1 MKMMQKK
8 LRSLIYAGV
17 GLILCV
23 LLCGGIGMTAQA
35 AEIKTYE
42 GFTYT
47 ENGSEITITGYTGD
61 KTELVI
67 PGEID
72 GKKVTDIGTKAFY
85 EYSSLTSV
93 IIPEG
98 VTNIGANAFYN
109 CSSLTSAAI
118 PKSVTSIGFLA
129 FGYCGGLTSIV
140 VDKENKYYDSRNNCN
155 AIIETSSNTLVR
167 GCKNTIIPDSVTSV
181 KWGAFCGCSGL
192 TSITIPAGVTRIEAT
207 AFKGCSGLTSIVVD
221 KENKYFD
228 SRNNCNAIIETESNT
243 LVIGCKNTTIPADVT
258 SIGGCA
264 FFDCSSLTSITIPKG
279 VTRIWGDAFAGCSGL
294 TSITISAGVTSI
306 GNGAFGGCSGLTS
319 ITIPASVT
327 GLGDYLFTGCSSLTS
342 IKVDK
347 ENKYYDSRNNC
358 NAIIETES
366 NTLVYG
372 CKNTTIPASVTRLG
386 DYAFAGC
393 SGLTSITIP
402 QGVTSIGYY
411 AFANCS
417 GLTSITIPQ
426 SVTSIGEYAFSNG
439 RRGLVIYCYKDSTA
453 YEYANSIDI
462 SVKLIGEPET
472 PGDTSGDDKPTPTPT
487 PEPTPTPTPTPTPE
501 KPTVAPAKKGAT
513 LTVSSKKIKVKVT
526 SSSKKNPTVTITK
539 FTDKKAKKL
548 TIPATV
554 KVKGVTY
561 KVTAISDKAFKGN
574 KKLTTVTIGSN
585 VTKIGKEAFS
595 GCKNLKK
602 ITVTAGKLKTISK
615 NAFKGINKKAT
626 ITVKGTKKAKTVL
639 KKQLKKKSI
648 GYVKTW
654 KIK

>member
-1 MKMMQKK
+1 MIQKK
-8 LRSLIYAGV
+8 IRSLIYAGL

-35 AEIKTYE
+35 ESYDDFTYE
-42 GFTYT
+42 DN
-47 ENGSEITITGYTGD
+47 ENGITITGYTGD

-72 GKKVTDIGTKAFY
+72 GKKVTDIGTEAFKK
-85 EYSSLTSV
+85 YSSLTSV

-98 VTNIGANAFYN
+98 VTNIGFGAFWG
-109 CSSLTSAAI
+109 CSGLTSVTI
-118 PKSVTSIGFLA
+118 PESVTSIKWSA
-129 FGYCGGLTSIV
+129 FCECSGLTSITIPAGVTRIEETAFEGCSGLTSIV

-155 AIIETSSNTLVR
+155 AII
-167 GCKNTIIPDSVTSV
+167 
-181 KWGAFCGCSGL
+181 A
-192 TSITIPAGVTRIEAT
+192 
-207 AFKGCSGLTSIVVD
+207 
-221 KENKYFD
+221 
-228 SRNNCNAIIETESNT
+228 TESNT

-258 SIGGCA
+258 SIGESA
-264 FFDCSSLTSITIPKG
+264 FYDCSSLTSITIPEG
-279 VTRIWGDAFAGCSGL
+279 VTRIGGYAFYDCSSL
-294 TSITISAGVTSI
+294 TSITIPDSVTSI
-306 GNGAFGGCSGLTS
+306 GMDAFVRCSGLTS
-319 ITIPASVT
+319 ITIPDSVTSIGGEAFWGCSGLTSITLPASVT
-327 GLGDYLFTGCSSLTS
+327 SIAGDAFGGCSNLTS

-358 NAIIETES
+358 NAIIATES
-366 NTLVYG
+366 NTLVIG

-386 DYAFAGC
+386 DYAFADR

-411 AFANCS
+411 TFAGCS
-417 GLTSITIPQ
+417 DLTSITIPQ
-426 SVTSIGEYAFSNG
+426 SVTSIGDYAFSSC
-439 RRGLVIYCYKDSTA
+439 RRGLVVYCYKDSTA
-453 YEYANSIDI
+453 YEYAMD
-462 SVKLIGEPET
+462 SVIITVGLIGEPVPT
-472 PGDTSGDDKPTPTPT
+472 PVTPNPTPVTPDPTPITPTPT
-487 PEPTPTPTPTPTPE
+487 PSPVT
-501 KPTVAPAKKGAT
+501 KPATPAKKGTT

-626 ITVKGTKKAKTVL
+626 ITVKGTKKAKTAL

-654 KIK
+654 KVK

>member
-8 LRSLIYAGV
+8 LRSLIYAGL

-72 GKKVTDIGTKAFY
+72 GKKVTDIGMNAFQK
-85 EYSSLTSV
+85 YSSLTSV

-98 VTNIGANAFYN
+98 VTNIEFAAFWG
-109 CSSLTSAAI
+109 CSGLTSVIISEGVTNIGDCAFLGCSGLTSVTI
-118 PKSVTSIGFLA
+118 PESVTSIKGRA
-129 FGYCGGLTSIV
+129 FSGCSGLTSITIPAGVTRIEETAFEGCSGLTSIV

-155 AIIETSSNTLVR
+155 AII
-167 GCKNTIIPDSVTSV
+167 
-181 KWGAFCGCSGL
+181 A
-192 TSITIPAGVTRIEAT
+192 
-207 AFKGCSGLTSIVVD
+207 
-221 KENKYFD
+221 
-228 SRNNCNAIIETESNT
+228 TESNT
-243 LVIGCKNTTIPADVT
+243 LVIGCKNTTIPA
-258 SIGGCA
+258 
-264 FFDCSSLTSITIPKG
+264 
-279 VTRIWGDAFAGCSGL
+279 
-294 TSITISAGVTSI
+294 
-306 GNGAFGGCSGLTS
+306 
-319 ITIPASVT
+319 
-327 GLGDYLFTGCSSLTS
+327 
-342 IKVDK
+342 
-347 ENKYYDSRNNC
+347 
-358 NAIIETES
+358 
-366 NTLVYG
+366 
-372 CKNTTIPASVTRLG
+372 SVTRLG
-386 DYAFAGC
+386 ENAF
-393 SGLTSITIP
+393 
-402 QGVTSIGYY
+402 VY
-411 AFANCS
+411 CS

-426 SVTSIGEYAFSNG
+426 SVTSIGDYAFAG
-439 RRGLVIYCYKDSTA
+439 HRRDLVIYCYKDSTA
-453 YEYANSIDI
+453 YEYAMEKVSIT
-462 SVKLIGEPET
+462 VELIGETET

-487 PEPTPTPTPTPTPE
+487 PEPMPEPTPTPTPE

-561 KVTAISDKAFKGN
+561 KVTAVSDKAFKGN

-585 VTKIGKEAFS
+585 VAKIGKEAFS

-626 ITVKGTKKAKTVL
+626 ITVKGTKKAKTAL
-639 KKQLKKKSI
+639 KKRLKKKSI

>member
-109 CSSLTSAAI
+109 CNSLTSATI

-129 FGYCGGLTSIV
+129 FGDCGGLTSIV

-264 FFDCSSLTSITIPKG
+264 FYDCSSLTSITIPKG

-347 ENKYYDSRNNC
+347 ENKYYDSRNNS
-358 NAIIETES
+358 NAIIATES

-472 PGDTSGDDKPTPTPT
+472 PGDASGDDKPTPTPT

-501 KPTVAPAKKGAT
+501 KPTVAPAKKGTT

-561 KVTAISDKAFKGN
+561 KVTAVSNKAFKGN

-626 ITVKGTKKAKTVL
+626 ITVKGTKKAKTAL

>member
-1 MKMMQKK
+1 MIQKK
-8 LRSLIYAGV
+8 IRSLIYAGL

-35 AEIKTYE
+35 AETKTYE

-47 ENGSEITITGYTGD
+47 ENGSGITIYGYTGD

-72 GKKVTDIGTKAFY
+72 GKKVTDIGMNAFY
-85 EYSSLTSV
+85 KYSSLTSVTIPESVTSIGFAAFWGCSGLTSV

-98 VTNIGANAFYN
+98 VTNIGVCAFLG
-109 CSSLTSAAI
+109 CSGLTSVTI
-118 PKSVTSIGFLA
+118 PESVTSIEGRA
-129 FGYCGGLTSIV
+129 FWGCSGLTSITIPAGVTRIEEAAFEGCSGLTSIV

-155 AIIETSSNTLVR
+155 AII
-167 GCKNTIIPDSVTSV
+167 
-181 KWGAFCGCSGL
+181 A
-192 TSITIPAGVTRIEAT
+192 
-207 AFKGCSGLTSIVVD
+207 
-221 KENKYFD
+221 
-228 SRNNCNAIIETESNT
+228 TESNT
-243 LVIGCKNTTIPADVT
+243 LVIGCKNTTIPA
-258 SIGGCA
+258 
-264 FFDCSSLTSITIPKG
+264 
-279 VTRIWGDAFAGCSGL
+279 
-294 TSITISAGVTSI
+294 
-306 GNGAFGGCSGLTS
+306 
-319 ITIPASVT
+319 
-327 GLGDYLFTGCSSLTS
+327 
-342 IKVDK
+342 
-347 ENKYYDSRNNC
+347 
-358 NAIIETES
+358 
-366 NTLVYG
+366 
-372 CKNTTIPASVTRLG
+372 SVTRLG
-386 DYAFAGC
+386 ENAFAD
-393 SGLTSITIP
+393 
-402 QGVTSIGYY
+402 
-411 AFANCS
+411 CS

-426 SVTSIGEYAFSNG
+426 SVTSIGYYTFAGCSDLTSITIPQSVTSIGDYAFASC

-453 YEYANSIDI
+453 YEYAMDNSFDI
-462 SVKLIGEPET
+462 SVELIGETET

-487 PEPTPTPTPTPTPE
+487 PEPMPEPTPTPTPE

-626 ITVKGTKKAKTVL
+626 ITVKGTKKAKTAL

-654 KIK
+654 KVK

>member
-1 MKMMQKK
+1 MKMIQKK
-8 LRSLIYAGV
+8 IRSLIYAGL

-23 LLCGGIGMTAQA
+23 LLCGGLGMTAQA
-35 AEIKTYE
+35 ESYDDFTYE
-42 GFTYT
+42 DN
-47 ENGSEITITGYTGD
+47 ENGITITGYTGD

-72 GKKVTDIGTKAFY
+72 VKKVTDIGMSAFKK
-85 EYSSLTSV
+85 YSSLTSV

-98 VTNIGANAFYN
+98 VTNIGFFAFWG
-109 CSSLTSAAI
+109 CSGLTSVII
-118 PKSVTSIGFLA
+118 PEGVTNIEDCAFGGCSGLTSVTIPESVTSIKGRA
-129 FGYCGGLTSIV
+129 FCECSGLTSITIPAGVTRIEEAAFEGCSGLTSIV

-155 AIIETSSNTLVR
+155 AII
-167 GCKNTIIPDSVTSV
+167 
-181 KWGAFCGCSGL
+181 A
-192 TSITIPAGVTRIEAT
+192 
-207 AFKGCSGLTSIVVD
+207 
-221 KENKYFD
+221 
-228 SRNNCNAIIETESNT
+228 TESNT
-243 LVIGCKNTTIPADVT
+243 LVSGCNNTTLPADVT
-258 SIGGCA
+258 SIGESA
-264 FFDCSSLTSITIPKG
+264 FYDCSSLTSITIPKG
-279 VTRIWGDAFAGCSGL
+279 VTSIGADAF
-294 TSITISAGVTSI
+294 VR
-306 GNGAFGGCSGLTS
+306 CSGLTS
-319 ITIPASVT
+319 ITIPDSVTSIGREAFWGCSGLTSITLPASVT
-327 GLGDYLFTGCSSLTS
+327 SIAGDAFGGCSSLTS

-358 NAIIETES
+358 NAIIATES
-366 NTLVYG
+366 NTLVIG

-386 DYAFAGC
+386 ED
-393 SGLTSITIP
+393 
-402 QGVTSIGYY
+402 

-426 SVTSIGEYAFSNG
+426 SVTSIGECAFSNCHD
-439 RRGLVIYCYKDSTA
+439 LVFYCYEDSTA
-453 YEYANSIDI
+453 YEYAMDNSFDI
-462 SVKLIGEPET
+462 SVKLIGETVT

-487 PEPTPTPTPTPTPE
+487 PEPTPEPTPTPTPE
-501 KPTVAPAKKGAT
+501 KPTAIPAKKGAT

-539 FTDKKAKKL
+539 FTDKKVKKL
-548 TIPATV
+548 IIPATV

-626 ITVKGTKKAKTVL
+626 ITVKGTKKAKTAL

>member
-1 MKMMQKK
+1 MIQKK
-8 LRSLIYAGV
+8 IRSLIYAGL

-35 AEIKTYE
+35 AETKTYE

-47 ENGSEITITGYTGD
+47 ENGSGITIYGYTGD

-72 GKKVTDIGTKAFY
+72 GKKVTDIGMNAFY
-85 EYSSLTSV
+85 KYSSLTSVTIPESVTSIGFAAFWGCSGLTSV

-98 VTNIGANAFYN
+98 VTNIGVCAFLG
-109 CSSLTSAAI
+109 CSGLTSVTI
-118 PKSVTSIGFLA
+118 PESVTSIEGRA
-129 FGYCGGLTSIV
+129 FSECSGLTSITIPAGVTRIEETAFEGCSGLTSIV

-155 AIIETSSNTLVR
+155 AII
-167 GCKNTIIPDSVTSV
+167 
-181 KWGAFCGCSGL
+181 A
-192 TSITIPAGVTRIEAT
+192 
-207 AFKGCSGLTSIVVD
+207 
-221 KENKYFD
+221 
-228 SRNNCNAIIETESNT
+228 TESNT
-243 LVIGCKNTTIPADVT
+243 LVIGCKNTTIPA
-258 SIGGCA
+258 
-264 FFDCSSLTSITIPKG
+264 
-279 VTRIWGDAFAGCSGL
+279 
-294 TSITISAGVTSI
+294 
-306 GNGAFGGCSGLTS
+306 
-319 ITIPASVT
+319 
-327 GLGDYLFTGCSSLTS
+327 
-342 IKVDK
+342 
-347 ENKYYDSRNNC
+347 
-358 NAIIETES
+358 
-366 NTLVYG
+366 
-372 CKNTTIPASVTRLG
+372 SVTRLG
-386 DYAFAGC
+386 ED
-393 SGLTSITIP
+393 
-402 QGVTSIGYY
+402 

-426 SVTSIGEYAFSNG
+426 SVTSIGDYAFASC

-453 YEYANSIDI
+453 YEYAMDNSFDI
-462 SVKLIGEPET
+462 SVELIGETET

-487 PEPTPTPTPTPTPE
+487 PEPMPEPTPTPTPE

-526 SSSKKNPTVTITK
+526 SSSKKNPTVTVTK
-539 FTDKKAKKL
+539 ITDKKAKKL

-561 KVTAISDKAFKGN
+561 KVTAVSDKAFKGN

-626 ITVKGTKKAKTVL
+626 ITVKGTKKAKTAL